1 MLSVVKRQTSHVLYL
16 WGGGACLYDPSES
29 RPSPAAALEPRRTL
43 AAHSS
48 PHAPLLRCLEPP
60 PRPAPSTAAASPRG
74 APRAQLP
81 RARLLHRLPGRGG
94 HRITSR
100 QRHSPPWPPATRRAP
115 GGGSP
120 APSHCGGSERPRPPR
135 RAPQRAAPL
144 VPPATPPRLARIAP
158 NSLMNRWDQLVNKL
172 AFGSLAAL
180 LHPRGLP
187 ERRLLRLTDNEQ
199 LVYKYSTQPAKEREA
214 PKPVL
219 RQRPARGRLA

>member
-1 MLSVVKRQTSHVLYL
+1 MHAFTIHH
-16 WGGGACLYDPSES
+16 PSES

-144 VPPATPPRLARIAP
+144 VPPAAPPRLARIAP

-187 ERRLLRLTDNEQ
+187 ERRLLRLTDNER